1 MRAIP
6 IAIALLAL
14 ASLPA
19 LPTGPVAHA
28 GVCCGHHVR
37 WADHHDPGD
46 ARFAITT
53 EDGKVTLLL
62 TDRVVALQLSER
74 MLHRVQRELH
84 AKEERQDHWLGAV
97 IASAVIGTV
106 GDLLDSSFEC
116 RLSDLR
122 DVTVEDGRLEFIG
135 RDGRPV
141 FGQTDVCD
149 TDLATAFSERDARDF
164 VREFRRAKAERA
176 PSR

>member
-1 MRAIP
+1 MAGCAGRSLAVQPGRLRGRRRSLPPQPPSPRQAMRAIP
-6 IAIALLAL
+6 IGIALLVI

-19 LPTGPVAHA
+19 LPAGPTANA
-28 GVCCGHHVR
+28 GVFCGRYVR
-37 WADHHDPGD
+37 WAEHHDPGD

-74 MLHRVQRELH
+74 TLHRVQRELH

-122 DVTVEDGRLEFIG
+122 D
-135 RDGRPV
+135 
-141 FGQTDVCD
+141 
-149 TDLATAFSERDARDF
+149 
-164 VREFRRAKAERA
+164 
-176 PSR
+176 

>member
-6 IAIALLAL
+6 IGIALLAL
-14 ASLPA
+14 AFLPA
-19 LPTGPVAHA
+19 LPAGPVAQA
-28 GVCCGHHVR
+28 GICCGHHVR

-46 ARFAITT
+46 ARFAMTT
-53 EDGKVTLLL
+53 ENGKVTVLL

-74 MLHRVQRELH
+74 TLHRVQRELH

-116 RLSDLR
+116 RLRDLR
-122 DVTVEDGRLEFIG
+122 DVTYEDGRLEFIG

-141 FGQTDVCD
+141 FDHTEVCD
-149 TDLATAFSERDARDF
+149 NDLGSAFSEQDARRF
-164 VREFRRAKAERA
+164 VREFRMAKAERA
-176 PSR
+176 H